1 MVVAHELA
9 HQWFG
14 NLVTM
19 EWWTHLWLNEGFAT
33 WVRQSLSISLR
44 LDRVS
49 AYVSLLFT
57 LFSSQVFSLSCRILH
72 KPHEYFFFNS
82 FLL

>member
-1 MVVAHELA
+1 MNVCCLVMSYCIISPTKCLIIYFSAGTVKVATVVAHELA

-33 WVRQSLSISLR
+33 WVHP
-44 LDRVS
+44 
-49 AYVSLLFT
+49 F
-57 LFSSQVFSLSCRILH
+57 
-72 KPHEYFFFNS
+72 
-82 FLL
+82 